1 MASFEYDI
9 PGDLLNELKKLGSA
23 ADEIAIKML
32 NQSAPILMDRVT
44 AELSNHKV
52 SGDLVKSIKIIKA
65 KKAKG
70 GGYSAG
76 VEPSGTDKK
85 GVRNVEKM
93 IYLEYGTSRQPAR
106 PTLAKAIN
114 DSEQGVLAK
123 MQEVF
128 DRESS
133 GK

>member
-1 MASFEYDI
+1 MASFEYDV
-9 PGDLLNELKKLGSA
+9 PDELMDELKKLGDA
-23 ADEIAIKML
+23 AEQIAIKML
-32 NQSAPILMDRVT
+32 NESAPIADT
-44 AELSNHKV
+44 SFKAELALHKV
-52 SGDLVKSIKIIKA
+52 SGDLLQSIKIIKA

-70 GGYSAG
+70 GGYVAS

-106 PTLAKAIN
+106 PTLTKVIN

-128 DRESS
+128 DGEVG

>member
-1 MASFEYDI
+1 MASFEYDV
-9 PGDLLNELKKLGSA
+9 PDELMDEFKKLGDA
-23 ADEIAIKML
+23 AEQIAFKML
-32 NQSAPILMDRVT
+32 NESAPILMDRVT

-70 GGYSAG
+70 GGYAAS

-106 PTLAKAIN
+106 PTLTKAIN

-128 DRESS
+128 DREVG

>member
-1 MASFEYDI
+1 MAKLDYDI
-9 PGDLLNELKKLGSA
+9 PDDFIKQLGNLADIDRYAPIMIDGAIPILEQQVKIELSRHKVTGDLL
-23 ADEIAIKML
+23 
-32 NQSAPILMDRVT
+32 
-44 AELSNHKV
+44 
-52 SGDLVKSIKIIKA
+52 KSIKVVKN
-65 KKAKG
+65 KKSKS
-70 GGYSAG
+70 GGYAAS

-93 IYLEYGTSRQPAR
+93 IYLEYGTSRQPAQ
-106 PTLAKAIN
+106 PTLTKAIN

-128 DRESS
+128 DREV